1 MLVFDVSVTWRS
13 LTGPGGPGQVPRECQ
28 ERHHPL
34 LREATQCGYSFVFM
48 REAGYLFHL
57 RILPL
62 DFPRAGTWNHT
73 LTLSYT
79 LPQLRTT
86 DPRSPAPESFP
97 HLSPL
102 IQPPA
107 NPLPLTALLYFL
119 EWGIFVDGLLGSKI
133 PEG

>member
-34 LREATQCGYSFVFM
+34 LREATQCGYSLVFM
-48 REAGYLFHL
+48 GEAGYLFHL

-73 LTLSYT
+73 L
-79 LPQLRTT
+79 
-86 DPRSPAPESFP
+86 P

-119 EWGIFVDGLLGSKI
+119 EWGIFVDDLLGSKI